1 MSQDR
6 RDLSITL
13 LHWILGVALLLGSWT
28 EISHARAAGRLAHAG
43 LAAAQAHAGP
53 PPWLRLSIACSE
65 IVAAI
70 LFLVPATV
78 RVGALALLAV
88 LGVAALVHLLH
99 GSNPASLVA
108 YMAAVYVILEHRG
121 GGREDAADGPGG
133 WPIP

>member
-13 LHWILGVALLLGSWT
+13 LHWILGLALLLGAWT
-28 EISHARAAGRLAHAG
+28 EATHARAAGRLAHAG
-43 LAAAQAHAGP
+43 WTAAQAHAGP
-53 PPWLRLSIACSE
+53 PPWLRLTIAVSE

-78 RVGALALLAV
+78 RIGALALLAV
-88 LGVAALVHLLH
+88 LVVAALVHLLH
-99 GSNPASLVA
+99 GWNPATLVA

-121 GGREDAADGPGG
+121 EPRDDAAGGPGG